1 MACGLN
7 CVWAWLNVAALWL
20 AFSAACGGVAGLA
33 ASGILHTRVGF
44 WCRDGTSA
52 WIDRGSAV
60 ATQWTS
66 GWIVGA
72 LVGGAIVLRCGKCA
86 PSFAKAALELCET
99 AVARLLAS
107 AVAGAVFGGL
117 GLVQTELE
125 WGVWVTICH
134 AIALAVGMVTL
145 ILLLCVPAPNF
156 GLADEAKPAPMLH
169 QGAGDSQL

>member
-52 WIDRGSAV
+52 WIDCGSAV

-72 LVGGAIVLRCGKCA
+72 MVGGTRVTRVGIRARQKGFRAEGSIHAWQRRRTR
-86 PSFAKAALELCET
+86 ALGS
-99 AVARLLAS
+99 AS
-107 AVAGAVFGGL
+107 PHV
-117 GLVQTELE
+117 
-125 WGVWVTICH
+125 
-134 AIALAVGMVTL
+134 
-145 ILLLCVPAPNF
+145 
-156 GLADEAKPAPMLH
+156 
-169 QGAGDSQL
+169 